1 MEIFS
6 NINNTYLNEI
16 TKKHSLDLK
25 INKKPK
31 YPCFEFK
38 DEALQFSFTDKIFL
52 KLDFLKGT
60 INYRLQ
66 RAHHEKHLKKA
77 IGKNK
82 EPQLILDG
90 TAGLLS
96 DTLILLSLGHKV
108 IACEQSKYIYLLISD
123 AVRRAE
129 DQLGFL
135 ENLILVNQNSI
146 DAYLE
151 NENIDIVYLDPLFP
165 QDKKQ
170 LKRSKSIYALRNIL
184 NFEKIVAN
192 DDKLFMKFNELK
204 PKKIILKRP
213 LKSEIIYNTPNY
225 QVKGKSTRFDIY
237 I

>member
-96 DTLILLSLGHKV
+96 DTLILLSLGLKIKELMCQIIV
-108 IACEQSKYIYLLISD
+108 LQSHQVLA
-123 AVRRAE
+123 AVLCFY
-129 DQLGFL
+129 QWLFL
-135 ENLILVNQNSI
+135 NVFH
-146 DAYLE
+146 D
-151 NENIDIVYLDPLFP
+151 VLFVTC
-165 QDKKQ
+165 
-170 LKRSKSIYALRNIL
+170 N
-184 NFEKIVAN
+184 
-192 DDKLFMKFNELK
+192 
-204 PKKIILKRP
+204 
-213 LKSEIIYNTPNY
+213 
-225 QVKGKSTRFDIY
+225 
-237 I
+237 

>member
-16 TKKHSLDLK
+16 TKKHCLDLK

-129 DQLGFL
+129 NQLGFL
-135 ENLILVNQNSI
+135 ENLILVNKNSI
-146 DAYLE
+146 DVYLE
-151 NENIDIVYLDPLFP
+151 KENVDIVYLDPLFP

-170 LKRSKSIYALRNIL
+170 LKRSKSIYALRDIL
-184 NFEKIVAN
+184 NLEKIVIN
-192 DDKLFMKFNELK
+192 DDKLFMEFNELK

>member
-6 NINNTYLNEI
+6 NIDNRYLNEI
-16 TKKHSLDLK
+16 TKRHSLNLQ
-25 INKKPK
+25 INNKPK

-52 KLDFLKGT
+52 KLDFLKGS

-66 RAHHEKHLKKA
+66 RAQHEKHLKKA

-96 DTLILLSLGHKV
+96 DTLIFLSLGHKV
-108 IACEQSKYIYLLISD
+108 IACEQSRYIYLLISD

-129 DQLGFL
+129 EQLDFL

-146 DAYLE
+146 DTYLE
-151 NENIDIVYLDPLFP
+151 KDNIDIVYLDPLFP

-170 LKRSKSIYALRNIL
+170 LKRSKSICALRDIL
-184 NFEKIVAN
+184 KLEKIVTC

>member
-1 MEIFS
+1 
-6 NINNTYLNEI
+6 
-16 TKKHSLDLK
+16 
-25 INKKPK
+25 
-31 YPCFEFK
+31 
-38 DEALQFSFTDKIFL
+38 LQFSFTDKIFL
-52 KLDFLKGT
+52 KPDFLKGS

-66 RAHHEKHLKKA
+66 RAQHEKHLKKA

-108 IACEQSKYIYLLISD
+108 IACEQSKYIYLLVSD
-123 AVRRAE
+123 AVRRAVG
-129 DQLGFL
+129 QLDFL

-146 DAYLE
+146 DVYLKK
-151 NENIDIVYLDPLFP
+151 ENIDIVYLDPLFP

-170 LKRSKSIYALRNIL
+170 LKRSKSIYALRDIL
-184 NFEKIVAN
+184 KLEKIATN
-192 DDKLFMKFNELK
+192 DDKLFIKFNELK

>member
-25 INKKPK
+25 VNKKLK

-66 RAHHEKHLKKA
+66 RVHHEKHLKKA

-129 DQLGFL
+129 GQLDFL

-146 DAYLE
+146 DVYLE
-151 NENIDIVYLDPLFP
+151 KENIDIVYLDPLFP

-170 LKRSKSIYALRNIL
+170 LKRSKSIYALRDIL
-184 NFEKIVAN
+184 NLEKIVTN
-192 DDKLFMKFNELK
+192 DDKLFMEFNKLK